1 METDQ
6 LGYIRNTHLQVAD
19 QMADGT
25 LNPSCL
31 QLAEMAS
38 TAVDFSKTGVPVS
51 LATLNWRSWT
61 NIIPG

>member
-6 LGYIRNTHLQVAD
+6 LGYICNTHLQVAD

-31 QLAEMAS
+31 KLAEMAS
-38 TAVDFSKTGVPVS
+38 TAVDFSKTGVAVS
-51 LATLNWRSWT
+51 TSKSLLEQTSLT
-61 NIIPG
+61 HP